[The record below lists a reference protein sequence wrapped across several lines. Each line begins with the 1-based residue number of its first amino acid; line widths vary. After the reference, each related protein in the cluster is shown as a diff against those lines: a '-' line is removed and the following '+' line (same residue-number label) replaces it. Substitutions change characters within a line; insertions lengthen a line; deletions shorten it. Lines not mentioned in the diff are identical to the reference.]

1 MPIRAIQTLAFL
13 SLAAAAL
20 AGCARNVVPPRAASP
35 TPADIHLLMVGSTNP
50 GATAE
55 NDCDAATDAW
65 AIDVARQALESRESA
80 NDWPHGAEYQLLRR
94 SAVQWWVTARRI
106 DGYDESGKPRFTS
119 GWDRGIIINDLGS
132 VMFYVPA
139 K

>member
-1 MPIRAIQTLAFL
+1 MPTRSIQTLAFL
-13 SLAAAAL
+13 SLATAAVG
-20 AGCARNVVPPRAASP
+20 GCAKNDVPPRAASP
-35 TPADIHLLMVGSTNP
+35 TPADIHLTIESTNT
-50 GATAE
+50 GAIAKT
-55 NDCDAATDAW
+55 DCDAATDAW
-65 AIDVARQALESRESA
+65 AIDVARQALEAREDV

-106 DGYDESGKPRFTS
+106 DGYDDSGKPRFTS
-119 GWDRGIIINDLGS
+119 PWDRGIIIDDLGS